1 MDTARRVFIR
11 WPERLALMD
20 LASRSGVDE
29 DVLLHRAIRQFVAGE
44 LAKLEA
50 EEQPTDR
57 PGGRRSSD
65 VPGVRQ

>member
-1 MDTARRVFIR
+1 MRDAKIFGR

-50 EEQPTDR
+50 EQRPTDR
-57 PGGRRSSD
+57 AADAHPTCRGCD
-65 VPGVRQ
+65 ND